1 MQEGETTAFSL
12 AVSAANVGSGLDTT
26 NGTSIFLFKEG
37 DLVVGR
43 IGAAAGAAAFA
54 IAINS
59 TSGVVSVAQYASIK
73 HPPPGA
79 RDKLHH
85 FRHELKSLV
94 VACDGALN
102 DLSATEN
109 CDDEPWN
116 WWIQGL
122 TRIAQEH
129 SLPYGARIVETSGA
143 PSPFVALVRAL
154 QAHVPAKDRD
164 EEALAKAIWR
174 AQRRAGDK

>member
-1 MQEGETTAFSL
+1 
-12 AVSAANVGSGLDTT
+12 
-26 NGTSIFLFKEG
+26 
-37 DLVVGR
+37 R
-43 IGAAAGAAAFA
+43 IGDAAGAAAFA

-73 HPPPGA
+73 YPPPGA

-102 DLSATEN
+102 DLSAAEN
-109 CDDEPWN
+109 SDDEPWN

-122 TRIAQEH
+122 TRMAQEPC
-129 SLPYGARIVETSGA
+129 LPYGAYIVARIVEGPSPFVTRS

-154 QAHVPAKDRD
+154 QEHVLARHTLSCG
-164 EEALAKAIWR
+164 ALAKAIRR
-174 AQRRAGDK
+174 AQGRTRDK